1 MTRVLPFAAVALLY
15 LGASAYG
22 ADPQGAAVPHEPTP
36 GAPADAKSGATPPQ
50 AGGGDQDVLAQCG
63 DRIKAAGQSAGN
75 PAAIQEDPDA
85 HAQRVRAVVK
95 RYVAEEPH
103 KTKNGKGCLALAD
116 QAHELL
122 ASATDQQPAS
132 GSSR

>member
-1 MTRVLPFAAVALLY
+1 
-15 LGASAYG
+15 
-22 ADPQGAAVPHEPTP
+22 
-36 GAPADAKSGATPPQ
+36 
-50 AGGGDQDVLAQCG
+50 VLAQCG

-85 HAQRVRAVVK
+85 HAHAHAHAHRVRAVVK
-95 RYVAEEPH
+95 LYVAEELH

-116 QAHELL
+116 QARELL